1 MKKYN
6 TWRLAEA
13 GIVIALFLILKQV
26 KVFEMPMGGS
36 ITAGAMVPL
45 LIFSFRW
52 DGLSGVFV
60 CAVAGV
66 MDFILGTKYSFHP
79 VSLLFDY
86 PIAYGMVGLA
96 GFFGKK
102 LAGMLTGTVIGI
114 FGRFACHVLSGVV
127 VFASYTP
134 EGQNPLIY
142 SILYNGTF
150 LLPECIISFIL
161 VALILKYARLP
172 QPKKA

>member
-1 MKKYN
+1 MKKFN
-6 TWRLAEA
+6 TWMLAEA

-45 LIFSFRW
+45 LVFSFRW
-52 DGLSGVFV
+52 GGLRGVFV
-60 CAVAGV
+60 CAVAGI
-66 MDFILGTKYSFHP
+66 MDFILGTKYTFHP

-86 PIAYGMVGLA
+86 PVAYGMIGLA

-102 LAGMLTGTVIGI
+102 IAGMLAGTVIGI

-127 VFASYTP
+127 VFASYAP
-134 EGQNPLIY
+134 EGQSPLLY
-142 SILYNGTF
+142 SILYNGTY

-161 VALILKYARLP
+161 VTLIIKYARLP
-172 QPKKA
+172 EPKRV